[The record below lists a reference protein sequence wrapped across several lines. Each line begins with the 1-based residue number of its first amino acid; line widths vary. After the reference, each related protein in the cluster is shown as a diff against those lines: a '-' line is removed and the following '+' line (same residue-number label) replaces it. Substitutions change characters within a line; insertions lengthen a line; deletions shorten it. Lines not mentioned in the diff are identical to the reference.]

1 LIGIGGYKSIGHQNL
16 CGMLTSEL
24 ERFVGEDLGEWDD
37 SSSLVL
43 DIGAK
48 ALVIANENCII
59 SGLAEAAE
67 IFAYFHLHAV
77 PLYDDGEY
85 VPAGARVLS
94 ARGSARSVLQAERVA
109 LNFMARMSGI
119 STLTRECVL
128 ATGGRVRIAAT
139 RKTTPGFRVFEKK
152 AVFLG
157 GGDTHRFN
165 LSDAVL
171 IKDNHIKI
179 LGLEECLRRAR
190 ARASFTKKIEVE
202 VENQGDMI
210 IAAQG
215 GADIIMFDN
224 MAPEEIA
231 RGVEQLREKG
241 LRSRVLLEAS
251 GGITPDNLQE
261 YAACGVDVVSLGAL
275 TRNARWIDLSL
286 EMERED
292 EIKLK

>member
-1 LIGIGGYKSIGHQNL
+1 
-16 CGMLTSEL
+16 M
-24 ERFVGEDLGEWDD
+24 GEDLGEWDD
-37 SSSLVL
+37 SSSLVP

-48 ALVIANENCII
+48 AVIIANEDCII

-67 IFAYFHLHAV
+67 IFAYFRLSAA

-85 VPAGARVLS
+85 VPAGGRVIS
-94 ARGSARSVLQAERVA
+94 VCGSARAILQAERLV

-128 ATGGRVRIAAT
+128 SAGGRVRIAAT

-179 LGLEECLRRAR
+179 LGLEECLRRAKE
-190 ARASFTKKIEVE
+190 RASFTKKIEVE
-202 VENQGDMI
+202 VESQGDMI
-210 IAAQG
+210 KAAKG

-231 RGVEQLREKG
+231 RGVEQLTEKG
-241 LRSRVLLEAS
+241 LKDRILLEAS
-251 GGITPDNLQE
+251 GGITLDNIQE
-261 YAACGVDVVSLGAL
+261 YAGCGVDVISLGAL

-286 EMERED
+286 EIELED
-292 EIKLK
+292 KIK

>member
-1 LIGIGGYKSIGHQNL
+1 
-16 CGMLTSEL
+16 MLTSEL

-37 SSSLVL
+37 SSSLVPE
-43 DIGAK
+43 IEAK
-48 ALVIANENCII
+48 AVIIANEDCII
-59 SGLAEAAE
+59 SGLAEAQE
-67 IFAYFHLHAV
+67 IFAYFDLLAT

-85 VPAGARVLS
+85 VPAASQVIS
-94 ARGSARSVLQAERVA
+94 VRGSARAILQSERLV

-128 ATGGRVRIAAT
+128 SAGGRARIAAT

-179 LGLEECLRRAR
+179 LGLVECLRRAKE
-190 ARASFTKKIEVE
+190 RASFTKKIEVE
-202 VENQGDMI
+202 VESLDDMI
-210 IAAQG
+210 KAAQG

-231 RGVEQLREKG
+231 RGVELLREKG
-241 LRSRVLLEAS
+241 LRDRMLLEAS
-251 GGITPDNLQE
+251 GGITLDNIQE
-261 YAACGVDVVSLGAL
+261 YAASGVDVISLGAL

-286 EMERED
+286 E
-292 EIKLK
+292 IG

>member
-1 LIGIGGYKSIGHQNL
+1 
-16 CGMLTSEL
+16 MLTSEL

-37 SSSLVL
+37 SSSLVP
-43 DIGAK
+43 DIVAK
-48 ALVIANENCII
+48 AVIIANEDCII
-59 SGLAEAAE
+59 SGLAEAKE
-67 IFAYFHLHAV
+67 IFAYFHLSAT

-85 VPAGARVLS
+85 VPAKAHVIS
-94 ARGSARSVLQAERVA
+94 VCGSARAILQAERVV

-128 ATGGRVRIAAT
+128 SVGGRVRIAAT

-179 LGLEECLRRAR
+179 LGLEECLCRAR
-190 ARASFTKKIEVE
+190 EHASFTKKIEVE
-202 VENQGDMI
+202 VESQGDMI
-210 IAAQG
+210 KAAKG

-231 RGVEQLREKG
+231 RGIELLVEKG
-241 LRSRVLLEAS
+241 LRDRILLEAS
-251 GGITPDNLQE
+251 GGITLDNIQE
-261 YAACGVDVVSLGAL
+261 YAASGVDVISLGAL

-286 EMERED
+286 EIDLED
-292 EIKLK
+292 KIKLK